1 MIILAG
7 MVLGILV
14 GSLIARNRGG
24 QRLDILQYGAVYG
37 IAFTLIGVF
46 VTILIERNL

>member
-1 MIILAG
+1 MIILAA

-14 GSLIARNRGG
+14 GSFTAKNRGG

-37 IAFTLIGVF
+37 IAFALIGIF
-46 VTILIERNL
+46 ATIIIERNL

>member
-1 MIILAG
+1 MIVLAG

-14 GSLIARNRGG
+14 GSITAKNRGG

-37 IAFTLIGVF
+37 IAFTLLGIF
-46 VTILIERNL
+46 ATIIIERNL